1 MNATA
6 CQIHLST
13 SESTVETVPK
23 ARRKEPGF
31 SVRFFLERKQR
42 SQRNFVAV
50 GYNQRRVLRTK
61 LPLQMRH
68 DDAIVATVA
77 SEFKEVVMQS
87 FAEGICAY
95 LSGYAVPRT
104 KNQKHNDSKI
114 VVT

>member
-1 MNATA
+1 
-6 CQIHLST
+6 
-13 SESTVETVPK
+13 
-23 ARRKEPGF
+23 
-31 SVRFFLERKQR
+31 
-42 SQRNFVAV
+42 
-50 GYNQRRVLRTK
+50 
-61 LPLQMRH
+61 MRH

-87 FAEGICAY
+87 FAAGICAY